1 MNFDFIIATDST
13 CDLTKEMLGEMQVES
28 RDMLYFVNDVQY
40 GKSEENNLGFHE
52 FYDKMRQG
60 ARTSTSMINEED
72 ARESLIEWSKNGKN
86 ILYLSFAS
94 ALSGTFANFKNI
106 AEQLNAEG
114 KNKIYVVD
122 SKCASGG
129 EGLFVTLVAQKRA
142 SGASFEETCKYAD
155 EIRDRVIHYFV
166 VEDLKY
172 LARGGRLSKGSA
184 FFGNLLNIKPVLHV
198 DELGRLV
205 PVKKVMG
212 RKKSLKML
220 VDKMEER
227 YNKESNTVYITH
239 GDCYDDA
246 KYVADA
252 VTEKFGLP
260 VTILPLSF
268 VIGSHS
274 GPGTVALFFTG
285 DERHEE

>member
-1 MNFDFIIATDST
+1 MDFIIATDST
-13 CDLTKEMLGEMQVES
+13 CDLPKEMLREMDIYS
-28 RDMLYFVNDVQY
+28 RDMLYFVNDICY
-40 GKSEENNLGFHE
+40 GKSDADQLDFHE
-52 FYDKMRQG
+52 FYDAMRNG
-60 ARTSTSMINEED
+60 ARTSTSMINEDD
-72 ARESLIEWSKNGKN
+72 ARTFLSELLTQEKD

-94 ALSGTFANFKNI
+94 VLSGTYENFKRI
-106 AEQLNAEG
+106 AEELNAVNEH
-114 KNKIYVVD
+114 KVYVVD

-129 EGLFVTLVAQKRA
+129 EGLFVTLVAEKRK
-142 SGASFEETCKYAD
+142 SGATFEETCKYAD

-205 PVKKVMG
+205 PIKKVMG
-212 RKKSLKML
+212 RKKSLNALIEKI
-220 VDKMEER
+220 EER
-227 YNKESNTVYITH
+227 YNKESETIYITH

-260 VTILPLSF
+260 VKIMPLGF

-285 DERHEE
+285 DSRAE